1 MTNPAFLLCNGSL
14 TYDQAEPN
22 LCTDES
28 HICYGVPVP
37 VPPSRGASGSGGGG
51 SRRYDGGVDFI
62 NEFVRVAVLP
72 ETSASPPN
80 VAAEVSAYNE
90 EALLGQL
97 AEAKRRLQ
105 ALAATEELALF
116 YALEIAALTRRVQ
129 ELEARIIELAKA
141 GAAMAIRGAVRAAK
155 AALLG
160 SAAGESNPAPRYA
173 TAAIVVA
180 GVTCFV
186 VPDKMPTLKEAGYS
200 LAAALGVRAL
210 LLHLK
215 G

>member
-1 MTNPAFLLCNGSL
+1 MTNPAFLLCNGNL

-37 VPPSRGASGSGGGG
+37 APPSRGASGSGGGG

-80 VAAEVSAYNE
+80 VSAAVSAYNE
-90 EALLGQL
+90 EALLGQV
-97 AEAKRRLQ
+97 AEAKRRLA
-105 ALAATEELALF
+105 ALAKTGELARF
-116 YALEIAALTRRVQ
+116 YALEIEALTRRVQ
-129 ELEARIIELAKA
+129 ELEARIVEMAKA
-141 GAAMAIRGAVRAAK
+141 GAAAAIKGAVEAAK

-160 SAAGESNPAPRYA
+160 NVTGENNPAPRYA
-173 TAAIVVA
+173 TAAVVVA
-180 GVTCFV
+180 GMTFLV
-186 VPDKMPTLKEAGYS
+186 VPDKMTGLKEAGYS
-200 LAAALGVRAL
+200 LAAALGVKAI
-210 LLHLK
+210 LLHLR